1 MWFQWEDNAHSGVI
15 RDSSMDKWLSNQT
28 WKARDFSMQKIE
40 KAHFLD
46 DKGASPAQEL
56 WQGSC
61 WENKNNSLPG
71 LQEEAQEAGIPW

>member
-1 MWFQWEDNAHSGVI
+1 
-15 RDSSMDKWLSNQT
+15 
-28 WKARDFSMQKIE
+28 MQKIE

-56 WQGSC
+56 RQGSC

-71 LQEEAQEAGIPW
+71 LQEEAQEAGVPW